1 MKAAEAAEARDLSE
15 ERATATA
22 APSRI
27 SSDAIHHGDEHH
39 RQTIRDIDAELRNDA
54 KEREESKLHTE
65 MSGMG
70 GGGGPARPTA
80 EQYEVTDAKATAGA
94 NALQAWKERQRMK
107 AAEAAEA
114 RDLSEERARAS
125 AALSRIS
132 NDASHHGDQHH
143 RQTIR

>member
-15 ERATATA
+15 ERAGAVA
-22 APSRI
+22 APSRFGGE
-27 SSDAIHHGDEHH
+27 STHDGHAHH
-39 RQTIRDIDAELRNDA
+39 QQSIRDIDAELRNDA

-80 EQYEVTDAKATAGA
+80 EQYEVTDAKAMAGA
-94 NALQAWKERQRMK
+94 NALQAWKERQRMN

-114 RDLSEERARAS
+114 RDLSEERAGAS
-125 AALSRIS
+125 AAPSRIS
-132 NDASHHGDQHH
+132 SEATYDGRAHH
-143 RQTIR
+143 